1 MNWGLVGVAALALAG
16 CGSPKEETVA
26 GGATAPKTGDKKI
39 VMGFVQIGGANA
51 WRVANTKSVQDA
63 AKDAGI
69 ELKFVD
75 SQDKLENEIKA
86 VRAFIAQGVDII
98 AVSPVVETGW
108 GPVLQEAK
116 KAGIP
121 IIIADRK
128 PDVAED
134 LYATVISSDYVKEG
148 EMAADWLAKKTG
160 GKATVAEIAGT
171 AGSAPANDRHNGFA
185 EEIKKYPNIKV
196 AFSQSGEWNV
206 AKGKETTEAMLK
218 SAVGK
223 SVDVVYAHNDDMALG
238 AIQAIQEAGRK
249 PGTEVLVLSVDGTKK
264 AFEAM
269 KDGTLNC
276 AVECNPLEGPLIVST
291 AKDILAGKKVEK
303 AIVNKDSVWDQSQ
316 AAAELPNRK
325 Y

>member
-1 MNWGLVGVAALALAG
+1 MSGWFLGALALILVG
-16 CGSPKEETVA
+16 CGSGKEETT
-26 GGATAPKTGDKKI
+26 GGTAPTKGDGKKI

-63 AKDAGI
+63 AKEAGI

-108 GPVLQEAK
+108 EPVLQEAK

-121 IIIADRK
+121 VIIADRK
-128 PDVAED
+128 PAVPED

-148 EMAADWLAKKTG
+148 EMAADWLAKKTN
-160 GKATVAEIAGT
+160 GKATVAEITGT

-185 EEIKKYPNIKV
+185 EEIKKYPGIKV
-196 AFSQSGEWNV
+196 IFSQSGEWNV

-218 SAVGK
+218 SSVGK
-223 SVDVVYAHNDDMALG
+223 TVDVVYAHNDDMALG

-249 PGTEVLVLSVDGTKK
+249 PGKEVIVISVDGTKN
-264 AFEAM
+264 AFTAM

-276 AVECNPLEGPLIVST
+276 TVECNPLTGPQLMAT
-291 AKDILAGKKVEK
+291 AKDILAGKPVEK
-303 AIVNKDSVWDQSQ
+303 KITYKDAVWDMSQ